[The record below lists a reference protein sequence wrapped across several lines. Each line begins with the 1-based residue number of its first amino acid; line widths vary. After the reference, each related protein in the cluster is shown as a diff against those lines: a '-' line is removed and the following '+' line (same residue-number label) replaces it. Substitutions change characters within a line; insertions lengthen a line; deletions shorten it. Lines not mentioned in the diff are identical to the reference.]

1 MGDDKVVERTSAE
14 VITKMKG
21 VHEMASTLLDGI
33 IDLFGQG
40 AVSNR
45 VAYCRG
51 LAIERLEECLHRV
64 NDGVQFALQATPD
77 IREKMAE
84 EALKKSATPGL
95 QVVDG
100 GKS

>member
-1 MGDDKVVERTSAE
+1 MEEEQVVERTSAE
-14 VITKMKG
+14 VIEKMKS
-21 VHEMASTLLDGI
+21 VHATAKDLLDGI
-33 IDLFGQG
+33 IDLFGAG

-51 LAIERLEECLHRV
+51 LAIERLEECMHRI

-77 IREKMAE
+77 VRERMAE
-84 EALKKSATPGL
+84 EALKKSTSPGL

-100 GKS
+100 GKV